1 MTVTG
6 KNNCT
11 FHLKPTEQ
19 FQQVATE
26 NYPNLYPSDVDCV
39 YIVQSEAGDSVQVVV
54 EELETEECCDF
65 AEVLFY
71 FVYFYK
77 AIINLIFFKGL
88 INPS

>member
-1 MTVTG
+1 MG

-11 FHLKPTEQ
+11 FHLNPTER

-26 NYPNLYPSDVDCV
+26 NYPDSYPSNQDCV
-39 YIVQSEAGDSVQVVV
+39 YIVQSEAGNSVQVVV

-71 FVYFYK
+71 
-77 AIINLIFFKGL
+77 
-88 INPS
+88 